1 MYSLRDPGF
10 SDRADST
17 ISQDLGILHFL
28 PLPLADRQKVK
39 ALEAKFGNDIH
50 HSHPRFIVT
59 WTTLP
64 QRGGRKI

>member
-1 MYSLRDPGF
+1 MYSLRDSGF
-10 SDRADST
+10 SDRADYT
-17 ISQDLGILHFL
+17 ISQDLGILHCFI

-50 HSHPRFIVT
+50 HSHPHSIVT

-64 QRGGRKI
+64 Q